1 MLDGFL
7 LFEKHTTKCTKN
19 TPKYPKSTQHIF
31 QFDGHHNFSKILKAW
46 SNMPKTDLKIVQNS
60 FLPGE

>member
-19 TPKYPKSTQHIF
+19 TPKYPKPTQHIF
-31 QFDGHHNFSKILKAW
+31 QFDGHHIVLRFSRHGAIY
-46 SNMPKTDLKIVQNS
+46 PK
-60 FLPGE
+60 

>member
-19 TPKYPKSTQHIF
+19 TPKYPKPTQQIF
-31 QFDGHHNFSKILKAW
+31 QFDGHHSNIKVKKIFLRFSKHGAIY
-46 SNMPKTDLKIVQNS
+46 PK
-60 FLPGE
+60 